1 MTGSSTPACG
11 TAEPVAAITRSSGV
25 QEGMCDGLK
34 RNHDRGA
41 MPRLAHRLG
50 RALAGAC
57 VAAALAG
64 GGIAA
69 HAAECGLMPAARIPA
84 IPTSLLNI
92 DDVKRALKNYQST
105 FYEDDIAAVADSAR
119 KYIEQ
124 RAGQVTKPALVLDID
139 ETSLSNWTNLVAN
152 DFGFIANGSCSR
164 LPEGPCGFNEW
175 ILRSD
180 ASAIVPTLKLFRT
193 ALDKGVAVFFITARR
208 DSQRQA
214 TLWNLDR
221 AGYEGWARLITRGDR
236 NDDDVQQFKT
246 KQREKVAA
254 AGYTIIANMGD
265 QLSDLEGGF
274 AECAFK
280 VPNPFYTVP

>member
-1 MTGSSTPACG
+1 
-11 TAEPVAAITRSSGV
+11 
-25 QEGMCDGLK
+25 MCDGLK
-34 RNHDRGA
+34 RHHDRGA

-84 IPTSLLNI
+84 IPTSPLNI

-139 ETSLSNWTNLVAN
+139 KTSLSNWTNLVATILASSRTGPAA
-152 DFGFIANGSCSR
+152 DCPRDLAASMNGYSGR
-164 LPEGPCGFNEW
+164 M
-175 ILRSD
+175 
-180 ASAIVPTLKLFRT
+180 TRT
-193 ALDKGVAVFFITARR
+193 A
-208 DSQRQA
+208 
-214 TLWNLDR
+214 N
-221 AGYEGWARLITRGDR
+221 E
-236 NDDDVQQFKT
+236 
-246 KQREKVAA
+246 
-254 AGYTIIANMGD
+254 MGTP
-265 QLSDLEGGF
+265 S
-274 AECAFK
+274 
-280 VPNPFYTVP
+280 